1 MINNKFGHAVI
12 GYGGMGHFH
21 GRRHESIK
29 DLEFLG
35 FYDIDPAV
43 QKKGEE
49 EGAHSYN
56 SRAELL
62 ADERI
67 DLVTVAT
74 PNDVHKEIVIDALRA
89 GKNVICEKPVTMSSE
104 DLEEMIAVA
113 NETGKMFTV
122 HQNRRYDGDYLKRK
136 NIYENNTLGKIHC
149 FEHRVH
155 GSRGV
160 PSGWRQEKEH
170 GGGMVLDWGVHLL
183 DQMLTLMADRKMLS
197 VYAECTNITN
207 FECDDGFKAIIR
219 FEDNV
224 SWQIEVMTNNFIEM
238 PLWYV
243 CGENGTAV
251 IKDWK
256 GNGEIVMVEDWENRD
271 SVPIKA
277 GVGLTKT
284 MAPRT
289 DDSIKHFPLPEGK
302 DDWDAYYL
310 DICDALKTGRTP
322 NVTHDQQRKLIKLIE
337 AIFES
342 AEKNETIKF

>member
-1 MINNKFGHAVI
+1 MSKKIGHAVI

-21 GRRHESIK
+21 AERQEHI
-29 DLEFLG
+29 DALEFIG
-35 FYDIDPAV
+35 FYDIDPKV
-43 QKKGEE
+43 QEKGKA
-49 EGAHSYN
+49 EGVLSFD
-56 SRAELL
+56 SREALL
-62 ADERI
+62 KDERI
-67 DLVTVAT
+67 ELVTVAT

-122 HQNRRYDGDYLKRK
+122 HQNRRWDGDFLKIK
-136 NIYENNTLGKIHC
+136 KIYQDNTLGKIHC

-160 PSGWRQEKEH
+160 PAGWREEKEH
-170 GGGMVLDWGVHLL
+170 GGGMLLDWGVHLL
-183 DQMLTLMADRKMLS
+183 DQMLTLMADKKMLS
-197 VYAECTNITN
+197 VYAECTHITN
-207 FECDDGFKAIIR
+207 FDCDDGFKALIR
-219 FEDNV
+219 FEDEV
-224 SWQIEVMTNNFIEM
+224 CWQIEVMTNNFIEM

-243 CGENGTAV
+243 CGENGTAI
-251 IKDWK
+251 IKDWQ

-271 SVPIKA
+271 SVPVKA

-289 DDSIKHFPLPEGK
+289 DDSIKHFPLPEEGK
-302 DDWDAYYL
+302 DDWNAYYL
-310 DICDALKTGRTP
+310 NIVDALLNGKQP

-342 AEKNETIKF
+342 AEKHEVIKF